1 MISFKSKATGK
12 IYTKL
17 RESFGFGDTNKRK
30 ILLAT
35 ASSATIEVTDDELAR
50 DFEAINIIP
59 EYEKVWPMIKRFG
72 TSDYAVQKLFEAFL
86 RRAHEGYYNVG
97 DYVVLVDLPGGVK
110 ETDRHLLYE
119 YDPVIYMI
127 SRIEPHHDSYRGQV
141 GNRLTVSRPTK
152 EERSYELF
160 EFMMYSDRIVQGD
173 AFTCVRRLD
182 MPF

>member
-1 MISFKSKATGK
+1 MISFRNKETGK

-17 RESFGFGDTNKRK
+17 RESYGFGDTKSK
-30 ILLAT
+30 VLLAT
-35 ASSATIEVTDDELAR
+35 SSNATIEITGEELVR
-50 DFEAINIIP
+50 DFELINIAS
-59 EYEKVWPMIKRFG
+59 EYDKVWPMIKKFG
-72 TSDYAVQKLFEAFL
+72 TNDHTVQKLFEAFL
-86 RRAHEGYYNVG
+86 RRAQENYYNVG

-119 YDPVIYMI
+119 YDPVIYVI
-127 SRIEPHHDSYRGQV
+127 SRIEPQHDSYRGQV

-152 EERSYELF
+152 EGSYDLF